1 MEVYARDV
9 IRGAALMHD
18 TIVEINEMGKA
29 YSLDCDKKM
38 MDLIRHI
45 CIDHLSDIKVAK
57 EDLSPLDGSD
67 DFSYM
72 IATVQAHGGIG
83 TYMKLTTD
91 LVASPHNCTYDF
103 NEDVLLTGTTVYS
116 SIAYYLLN
124 QD

>member
-1 MEVYARDV
+1 
-9 IRGAALMHD
+9 MHD

-45 CIDHLSDIKVAK
+45 CIDHLGDIKVAK

-91 LVASPHNCTYDF
+91 LVASPHN
-103 NEDVLLTGTTVYS
+103 LSL
-116 SIAYYLLN
+116 IHI
-124 QD
+124 